1 MKKNFILLSVFAVSI
16 MNLLHADSNPAMSR
30 VYGDQFTPEV
40 AQTQSAGAIG
50 ALDGTFGTSGIF
62 SVNGALSGGQG
73 LAIQTL
79 PNGNFLTV
87 LGLSGSASVVAEYN
101 AQGVLQTYG
110 SAGIATLGSSSTSV
124 SPLCSMLDTQGRLL
138 VGGGANS
145 GSAGWIY
152 RVSTYG
158 TTVSTFTT
166 GAVWQNIGGLAQQS
180 TGAIIA
186 VGFDGTNGR
195 IARYTLAGVIDTTF
209 AATGYRILNGTNS
222 TPTATSGLYSVIV
235 DSDDNIYVLVID
247 STNNA
252 QLLKLSSSGSVTAS
266 YSVTTLNSAT
276 PAQCRLAF
284 NYDGNII
291 LAGQVSGVIKVTALT
306 TTGGSVGGF
315 TNFLTSSISGHTT
328 DTFTLQSLLTTSDDS
343 IYLVGSDSTLKDMA
357 VIRLVGATG
366 ALDTEFNTTGYN
378 FFDYAT
384 PTVSAQLQA
393 ASIAQDGQI
402 YGAGYQSTGGGL
414 TVTPYVVRLY
424 NTQYVSSVSQYPL
437 AQEQGILDT
446 TFGSTGSETYAG
458 ITTPF
463 NGSYGSLLKQRA
475 AASIEITAG
484 DVTAGDILVGMNG
497 SINSS
502 ANSNMMLTWLT
513 QEGAVDTAV
522 GNSGYLSLT
531 NASSSNEFITS
542 MLQDSSGNIY
552 VAGYTAS
559 TSTPV
564 APGSTSTAAILR
576 AYSSSSTSAWTVG
589 TPSWSITPQ
598 TTAGY
603 EAVGVSIQDTRLIL
617 CVAESAS
624 VGHITS
630 YIAGTLDTTF
640 GASSSG
646 TIAATSYGLNMGPCY
661 GIAIN
666 SEDFIFAAYV
676 DSSTTNV
683 NLVSFEPNGSAL
695 NTIFNDG
702 VAVMNIFS
710 GYTVAANNVRVGFT
724 SAGNVIV
731 AATTTTNLLV
741 AYFNPITG
749 DQVGSNIVTAITGAT
764 SLQLTKVTGVSDGTA
779 LCTFWDNAA
788 DDTMY
793 VARVTSTALDTTFDS
808 QGSQPGVLSI
818 KVGDKVADYT
828 ARTTTSAIVQSTEG
842 VNQGNI
848 VLVGYESVTSSDATP
863 MIMRVYGDPD
873 TTEVLNYT
881 MSVTSPGELET
892 AYNLSS
898 ISTGAGNVVFSYP
911 STNVNNGMLLV
922 GIDTGTNTIITRVNQ
937 SDLSVDSTFGSSTG
951 KYQISSLTGVSHI
964 SIDASNNILVGGTS
978 GGYGWAQIINNAGTS
993 TTLFDM
999 GSGAATATNIAAVNN
1014 IYQQQS
1020 GRYIIAGTERTSGKG
1035 VLVAFQDKLVS
1046 PATKFALDTTFN
1058 PLSFGSV
1065 VYAGCYYVG
1074 TTGLYA
1080 MAINSNDTI
1089 VAAYSVDGT
1098 VTIVEITAD
1107 GNGVVFGPTSTGVT
1121 ADSSAVIQLNIDGS
1135 GNIVV
1140 AGSIAASDQIKAQ
1153 RFDSAGGTTTPFTGT
1168 GVVSGVQTITNVG
1181 TDGVKLT
1188 SLLATTT
1195 QQTVMVGYNSA
1206 GGNGRLFAVRL
1217 DSTGAL
1223 DATWNPT
1230 PTSPD
1235 TAGVLTYATNSA
1247 VAMNGAAIAVSG
1259 TIISIGSTALNTS
1272 GNPIVT
1278 KVYGDPLVTQ
1288 VTQNPLQSA
1297 VGTVD
1302 TTLPGSSS
1310 GALALAGTITGI
1322 PAKTFIYT
1330 STINSSPYGAM
1341 LVASVATPA
1350 GVPTVY
1356 ISQLNADLT
1365 LNTNF
1370 GAANGVRSF
1379 TPNSGLSP
1387 SAVVVTDMYVA
1398 NGINDATQPI
1408 YVTGYTTTTGVNT
1421 MFAALITSNGASAT
1435 LLTSVTGIS
1444 GATAVTGCIRQSS
1457 NSRVLISGYN
1467 GSSGVIVAY
1476 NSDMTAIDTSF
1487 GNNSGTGLYTTGVAT
1502 SILAMATDNSDRIYI
1517 AYKSGSAIAVQ
1528 RLLENGT
1535 AVDSTF
1541 SATFITTVN
1550 GYSATQIKMAI
1561 DLTNSQVVVAAQ
1573 DGTSAGNILQVA
1585 RFSFSGGTVA
1595 AGAISTI
1602 TMTGKIL
1609 SLSDLF
1615 IDSVQNIYV
1624 IGNNTTNNYAV
1635 VARVVSQ
1642 SLSTIALDSTYAAA
1656 VSPAPTGVA
1665 NVSFGSMTAVN
1676 AGLLNPDGRVYLF
1689 GSGSGNGYL
1698 GRLFGNQYNTQISPA
1713 NLQGL
1718 VGAIDLTLFPNYTG
1732 GIDLSAQSGW
1742 SGLAGYT
1749 AYANIENPNGDGTS
1763 FIAFGNGTNLIVG
1776 KVNADMVPVT
1786 YGTSGLTTAL
1796 AMATVNSMTIDS
1808 LGYIIVSG
1816 TTVGNLQKVVSFN
1829 TSGVLQATFNAPT
1842 LASTVGTTVV
1852 QQKSG
1857 RYLLGGYDGSA
1868 NGIVSA
1874 YKNASAISSV
1884 TLAVDTT
1891 FGPSANSGYFP
1902 TGINGQIDDICI
1914 DSNDYIYI
1922 VYRNSSVVNVAKLT
1936 PEGCRSTSD
1945 NTPSGQVWSTNPI
1958 TATGITATQAARI
1971 AINNENYIL
1980 IGATTASDVSTKLY
1994 NGSTGAAIG
2003 SLVSVT
2009 TAAGRSLT
2017 KLVGSGTKFYGAV
2030 YTSTPSALAFS
2041 INDAGALDS
2050 GFGTSGLMTAT
2061 AVQSVTSVRGISVQA
2076 DGKVVMVGGNASP
2089 APVLIRAYG
2098 YPYVAQYAQAPNQAA
2113 AGILDTTLWPT
2124 TGALELD
2131 TYAAIGTVI
2140 GTLSGS
2146 SVSRIY
2152 EYSNGKALLLFSG
2165 TNSGADTV
2173 LARVNKDLTLDSSF
2187 NSVGYVTISTKINA
2201 TSLFVNSA
2209 EEIFVAGG
2217 STTSWTRAYNADG
2230 TTLTGWATPTSNLS
2244 AGAFEIGQ
2252 QSFGRVILAGKNTNG
2267 TLYGYNTAG
2276 VLDVTFNETGSVG
2289 MGSTD
2294 AITDF
2299 ALDAYSNI
2307 ITIKTTAGSTVLQ
2320 KVSPSGLT
2328 VTTLSGGT
2336 AIANATGNA
2345 KVVLDTAGKIVVAT
2359 ATTTGF
2365 TIARYNN
2372 DATGTNSGASQV
2384 TITIG
2389 GSSTSHLGNMYAT
2402 SDGNIVVVGYETT
2415 ANKVVVA
2422 RLISSPSAS
2431 ANANIIL
2438 DTANFNVTGSG
2449 IPGVMETV
2457 INSAAFIAND
2467 GFICA
2472 DDRIMIAGTQALDPY
2487 LARVFGDTYVT
2498 YTSQAPIGVPGT
2510 LDVSFGSTTP
2520 PTGQYNIS
2528 TLSGITAGSIGQAIL
2543 ATTNGGYY
2551 MGLTNASNSQLIR
2564 TVANGTLDTSYNGSG
2579 IAAATAPL
2587 GLSSMMMD
2595 GLGKMVLVGT
2605 TGGAGWVQRY
2615 TTAGGLDTT
2624 TFGASTGKIAAGTI
2638 ANVAIEQTPARLI
2651 VAGANGSGG
2660 ALFAFTSINP
2670 NASYAG
2676 TVDTTFNSIG
2686 AGATTGG
2693 TTPGIFLTNTTNGV
2707 YTVIA
2712 DQYDRL
2718 IYAVL
2723 NNTGTAIDLYRLT
2736 PSGEYDWTFGSTG
2749 KVANALTTNTGG
2761 LSGNIASNIRVALDS
2776 NGNIVLAAYT
2786 YSTGTLT
2793 DSIKVVAYDNGI
2805 ATGSG
2810 SNGSLYT
2817 NPYSIINLAGTAN
2830 TGISLTSIVTTS
2842 DGYVLVQGNELV
2854 AATPGSSPTWVARFA
2869 NTTYGGTYVLDT
2881 NFNPSAVGG
2890 TAGIFKYSAGGGTT
2904 SPYHVYNTMAV
2915 NATGVVGV
2923 LGYEDIAGTD
2933 TPSLIQ
2939 INNDPYATEES
2950 QSPDSKAIGSN
2961 DITLGVSPTSSG
2973 NLGIIFYGT
2982 SSQSSSYGQVARAV
2996 ALQDDN
3002 NILVAMD
3009 GDSQYSDSDL
3019 GSQIYLSLFNNDG
3032 ILNPTFGQQRI
3043 LSYYYDQYVSD
3054 MITFTSGGVNKAII
3068 AGYASDS
3075 TLGVTGS
3082 LVAQYNLTSPGL
3094 DSSFG
3099 AFDGNPNGVAFG
3111 DAKQAFVVG
3120 QQSTGRIIVGGL
3132 TQGNTGVLLGYTS
3145 AGKLDPSFGN
3155 DGYQSTNTGSTGIY
3169 THAIDSQNRVV
3180 IAYNN
3185 AGTLAVARFLADGSA
3200 LDGSFG
3206 TAGLV
3211 TTNITGLQTGVNNNF
3226 KVAIDGSENII
3237 VAAVTGNGTTSK
3249 TITVYSYVPA
3259 GTSTNATASFTGGT
3273 SFAGTSSSTFTIGR
3287 LLVDALG
3294 NVIIVASDSNP
3305 TPDQIVVTR
3314 ITSALAL
3321 DTTFN
3326 TNGWLS
3332 YDIAAGNS
3340 QQVTDALIH
3349 PDGRIIVVG
3358 SEN

>member
-1 MKKNFILLSVFAVSI
+1 MVEMKKNFILLSVFAVSI

-50 ALDGTFGTSGIF
+50 ALDETFGTGGIL
-62 SVNGALSGGQG
+62 SVNGALSGGQA

-110 SAGIATLGSSSTSV
+110 SAGKATLGTSATSV
-124 SPLCSMLDTQGRLL
+124 SPLCSMLDVQGRLL

-152 RVSTYG
+152 RVSTDG

-166 GAVWQNIGGLAQQS
+166 GSVWQNIGSLAQQS
-180 TGAIIA
+180 TGAIVA
-186 VGFDGTNGR
+186 VGFDGTNAR

-235 DSDDNIYVLVID
+235 DSDDNIYTLVID

-291 LAGQVSGVIKVTALT
+291 LAGLVSGVIKVTALT
-306 TTGGSVGGF
+306 TTGGAVGGF

-343 IYLVGSDSTLKDMA
+343 IYLVGSDSTLIDMA
-357 VIRLVGATG
+357 VIRLVGSTG
-366 ALDTEFNTTGYN
+366 DLDTAFNTTGYN
-378 FFDYAT
+378 FFNYAT

-402 YGAGYQSTGGGL
+402 YGAGYQSTGGGP

-424 NTQYVSSVSQYPL
+424 NTQYVSPVSQYPL
-437 AQEQGILDT
+437 AQEQGILDQ
-446 TFGSTGSETYAG
+446 TFGSTGSETFAG
-458 ITTPF
+458 VTTPF

-484 DVTAGDILVGMNG
+484 DVTAGDILIGMNG

-502 ANSNMMLTWLT
+502 ASSNMMFAWLT
-513 QEGAVDTAV
+513 QEGALDTTV

-531 NASSSNEFITS
+531 NASASNEFITS
-542 MLQDSSGNIY
+542 MLQDSSGNMY
-552 VAGYTAS
+552 VAGYTS
-559 TSTPV
+559 SSSTPV
-564 APGSTSTAAILR
+564 APGGVSTAAILR

-589 TPSWSITPQ
+589 TPSWSATQAVP
-598 TTAGY
+598 GY

-640 GASSSG
+640 GASNSG

-666 SEDFIFAAYV
+666 GQDFIFAAYV
-676 DSSTTNV
+676 DSSTNYV

-695 NTIFNDG
+695 NTTFNSG
-702 VAVMNIFS
+702 AAVANIFS

-749 DQVGSNIVTAITGAT
+749 AQVGSNIITAITGAT

-793 VARVTSTALDTTFDS
+793 VARVTSTALDTTFNS
-808 QGSQPGVLSI
+808 QGSAATNYQQGVIAI

-881 MSVTSPGELET
+881 MSVTSPGEFET
-892 AYNLSS
+892 AYNISS

-911 STNVNNGMLLV
+911 STNVNNGMLLI

-937 SDLSVDSTFGSSTG
+937 SDLSLDSTFGSSTG

-964 SIDASNNILVGGTS
+964 SVDANNNILVGGAS

-1014 IYQQQS
+1014 IYQQKS

-1035 VLVAFQDKLVS
+1035 ILVAFQDKLVS
-1046 PATKFALDTTFN
+1046 PATKFALDPTFN

-1065 VYAGCYYVG
+1065 AYAGSYYVG
-1074 TTGLYA
+1074 TSGLYA

-1098 VTIVEITAD
+1098 ATIVEITAD

-1135 GNIVV
+1135 GNIVL

-1168 GVVSGVQTITNVG
+1168 GVVSGVQTITNIG

-1223 DATWNPT
+1223 DATWNPD

-1288 VTQNPLQSA
+1288 VAQNPLQSA

-1302 TTLPGSSS
+1302 TTLPSSSS
-1310 GALALAGTITGI
+1310 GALALAGTVSGI

-1341 LVASVATPA
+1341 LVASTD
-1350 GVPTVY
+1350 GSYVY
-1356 ISQLNADLT
+1356 VTQLNADLT
-1365 LNTNF
+1365 LNSNF
-1370 GAANGVRSF
+1370 GISGVVQI
-1379 TPNSGLSP
+1379 TASGITI
-1387 SAVVVTDMYVA
+1387 TDMYVA
-1398 NGINDATQPI
+1398 NGTNDTTQPI
-1408 YVTGYTTTTGVNT
+1408 YVVGTTSDNKLW
-1421 MFAALITSNGASAT
+1421 AAQIASDGLDFTPVVLAPAISP
-1435 LLTSVTGIS
+1435 LT
-1444 GATAVTGCIRQSS
+1444 VTGCIRQSS
-1457 NSRVLISGYN
+1457 NSRILISGYN
-1467 GSSGVIVAY
+1467 GSSGAIVAY

-1487 GNNSGTGLYTTGVAT
+1487 GNNGGTGLYTTGVANP
-1502 SILAMATDNSDRIYI
+1502 ILAMATDNSDRIYI
-1517 AYKSGSAIAVQ
+1517 AYKSGSSIAVE

-1541 SATFITTVN
+1541 SATFITAVN
-1550 GYSATQIKMAI
+1550 SYSATQIKMAI
-1561 DLTNSQVVVAAQ
+1561 DQTNSQIVVAAQ
-1573 DGTSAGNILQVA
+1573 DGTSAGNTLQVA
-1585 RFSFSGGTVA
+1585 RFSFAGGTVA
-1595 AGAISTI
+1595 AGSISTI
-1602 TMTGKIL
+1602 TMTGKVL
-1609 SLSDLF
+1609 SLSDLC
-1615 IDSVQNIYV
+1615 IDSIQNIYV

-1642 SLSTIALDSTYAAA
+1642 SSSTIALDSTYATA
-1656 VSPAPTGVA
+1656 VSPAPTGIA
-1665 NVSFGSMTAVN
+1665 NVSIGAMTAVN
-1676 AGLLNPDGRVYLF
+1676 AGVLDPDGRIYLF

-1713 NLQGL
+1713 ILQGL
-1718 VGAIDLTLFPNYTG
+1718 VGTIDLTLFPNYNG
-1732 GIDLSAQSGW
+1732 GIDLSAQTGW

-1796 AMATVNSMTIDS
+1796 TMATVNSMTIDS

-1829 TSGVLQATFNAPT
+1829 TLGTLQATFNAPT
-1842 LASTVGTTVV
+1842 LASTVGSTVV

-1857 RYLLGGYDGSA
+1857 RYLIGGYDGSA

-1884 TLAVDTT
+1884 TLAVDPT
-1891 FGPSANSGYFP
+1891 FGPSVNSAYFV
-1902 TGINGQIDDICI
+1902 TGINSQIDDICI

-1936 PEGCRSTSD
+1936 PEGCLSTSS

-1971 AINNENYIL
+1971 AINNETYIL
-1980 IGATTASDVSTKLY
+1980 IGATTSSNVSTQLY
-1994 NGSTGAAIG
+1994 NGSTGTAIG
-2003 SLVSVT
+2003 SLVPVT

-2041 INDAGALDS
+2041 INDAGAFDS

-2098 YPYVAQYAQAPNQAA
+2098 YPYVSQYAQAPNQSA
-2113 AGILDTTLWPT
+2113 AGTLDTTLWPT
-2124 TGALELD
+2124 TGALNLD
-2131 TYAAIGTVI
+2131 GYSPISTTIT
-2140 GTLSGS
+2140 TLNGS
-2146 SVSRIY
+2146 LVSRIY
-2152 EYSNGKALLLFSG
+2152 EYTSGKALLLFSG
-2165 TNSGADTV
+2165 TSSGANSV
-2173 LARVNKDLTLDSSF
+2173 LARVNKDLTLDTTF
-2187 NSVGYVTISTKINA
+2187 NTVGYVTITGKTNA
-2201 TSLFVNSA
+2201 RSLFVNSSGQ
-2209 EEIFVAGG
+2209 IFVAGG
-2217 STTSWTRAYNADG
+2217 STTSWTRAYNANG
-2230 TTLTGWATPTSNLS
+2230 SALTGWATPTSNLS
-2244 AGAFEIGQ
+2244 AGAFEVGQ

-2267 TLYGYNTAG
+2267 TLYGYSTTGILDNAFGSSG
-2276 VLDVTFNETGSVG
+2276 VID

-2299 ALDAYSNI
+2299 ALDAYDNI
-2307 ITIKTTAGSTVLQ
+2307 FTVKITSGNTVLQ
-2320 KVSPSGLT
+2320 KVSSSGLT

-2336 AIANATGNA
+2336 AIANATGNP
-2345 KVVLDTAGKIVVAT
+2345 KIVFDTAGKIVVVT

-2365 TIARYNN
+2365 AIARYNN
-2372 DATGTNSGASQV
+2372 DATGTNSGATQV
-2384 TITIG
+2384 SITIG
-2389 GSSTSHLGNMYAT
+2389 GSSTSYLGNIYAT
-2402 SDGNIVVVGYETT
+2402 SDGKIAMIGYETT
-2415 ANKVVVA
+2415 GNKVVVA
-2422 RLISSPSAS
+2422 RLISSPSGS

-2472 DDRIMIAGTQALDPY
+2472 DDRIMIAGTQASDPY
-2487 LARVFGDTYVT
+2487 LARVFGDTYVS
-2498 YTSQAPIGVPGT
+2498 YVSQVPTVGVPGT
-2510 LDVSFGSTTP
+2510 LNTSFGSTTP
-2520 PTGQYNIS
+2520 PTGQYDIS
-2528 TLSGITAGSIGQAIL
+2528 TLSGITAGSIGQSIL
-2543 ATTNGGYY
+2543 GVANGGYY

-2564 TVANGTLDTSYNGSG
+2564 TVASGALDTSYNGSG

-2615 TTAGGLDTT
+2615 TTAGTLDTA
-2624 TFGASTGKIAAGTI
+2624 TFGAGTGKIAAGTI

-2660 ALFAFTSINP
+2660 ALFAFTAINP

-2676 TVDTTFNSIG
+2676 TLDTTFNSTGVG
-2686 AGATTGG
+2686 ASTGG

-2723 NNTGTAIDLYRLT
+2723 NNAGTAIDLYRLT
-2736 PSGEYDWTFGSTG
+2736 PSGQYDWTFGTNG

-2761 LSGNIASNIRVALDS
+2761 LSGNIATNIRVALDS
-2776 NGNIVLAAYT
+2776 NDHIVLAAYT
-2786 YSTGTLT
+2786 YSSGTTT
-2793 DSIKVVAYDNGI
+2793 DAIKIAAYDNGI

-2810 SNGSLYT
+2810 SNGSLWT
-2817 NPYSIINLAGTAN
+2817 NPYSITNFAGAGQ
-2830 TGISLTSIVTTS
+2830 TGISLTSLVTTS
-2842 DGYVLVQGNELV
+2842 DGYVLVQGNQLV
-2854 AATPGSSPTWVARFA
+2854 AGTAGSSPTWVARFA
-2869 NTTYGGTYVLDT
+2869 NTVYGGTYALDAT
-2881 NFNPSAVGG
+2881 FNPSG
-2890 TAGIFKYSAGGGTT
+2890 TPAGIFKYTAGGGTT
-2904 SPYHVYNTMAV
+2904 SPYHVYNAMAV

-2933 TPSLIQ
+2933 TPSLIE
-2939 INNDPYATEES
+2939 INDTPYTTQES

-2961 DITLGVSPTSSG
+2961 DLTLGVSPTSTG

-2982 SSQSSSYGQVARAV
+2982 NDPYSGYGQVARAI

-3002 NILVAMD
+3002 NIVVAID

-3075 TLGVTGS
+3075 TLSITGS
-3082 LVAQYNLTSPGL
+3082 LLLQYNLTSPAL

-3099 AFDGNPNGVAFG
+3099 AFDGNPYGVAFG

-3132 TQGNTGVLLGYTS
+3132 TQGDTGVLLGYTS

-3200 LDGSFG
+3200 LDTSFG

-3226 KVAIDGSENII
+3226 KVVIDGSGNII

-3259 GTSTNATASFTGGT
+3259 GTSTNHTASFTGGT
-3273 SFAGTSSSTFTIGR
+3273 SFAGSSSSTFTIGR

-3294 NVIIVASDSNP
+3294 NVIIVACDTNP
-3305 TPDQIVVTR
+3305 TPDQILVTR
-3314 ITSALAL
+3314 LTSALAL

-3332 YDIAAGNS
+3332 YDVANGSS